1 MATDTRPVLHL
12 VHFRDNLYPVRDED
26 RTLLLERNVT
36 ISRIPDSI
44 LPTLESTVLKRCRVV
59 QHPFSEV
66 YKSMTS
72 HFVQVRLAQI
82 AGSRHKLESNK
93 VSLSAPYSELD
104 QLNEC
109 IVEFQFVM
117 GRYGVKAVREK
128 ERVTD
133 DSEGKPLRV
142 AVLLVCRADED
153 LDPSRFWK
161 APVLPEVQDFRLKL
175 SNCASLVFS
184 SRPSV
189 AHPGRRT
196 FGVAFE
202 DHLAG
207 EWVQA
212 FRREFN
218 IASLD
223 EGELHAAIA
232 FLASLVNA
240 RKEYKPPVAELTRRD

>member
-1 MATDTRPVLHL
+1 MATNTRPVLHL
-12 VHFRDNLYPVRDED
+12 VRFRDNSYPVREAD
-26 RTLLLERNVT
+26 RELLLERNVT
-36 ISRIPDSI
+36 ISRIPSST
-44 LPTLESTVLKRCRVV
+44 LPMLEATVLKKCRVV
-59 QHPFSEV
+59 QHSFSDV

-72 HFVQVRLAQI
+72 HFVQERLAQI
-82 AGSRHKLESNK
+82 TGSRHKLVSNT
-93 VSLSAPYSELD
+93 VSLSAPYSD
-104 QLNEC
+104 VDRLNDC
-109 IVEFQFVM
+109 IGEFQFVM
-117 GRYGVKAVREK
+117 GRYGVKAAREK
-128 ERVTD
+128 ERVIN
-133 DSEGKPLRV
+133 DSEGKPCRV
-142 AVLLVCRADED
+142 AVLLVCREDED

-161 APVLPEVQDFRLKL
+161 DPVLPEIQDFRLKL

-189 AHPGRRT
+189 AHPDRRT

-240 RKEYKPPVAELTRRD
+240 RKEYKPPVAEPTHQD